1 MLKFQCNFC
10 LVKGR
15 IVDFESST
23 YIIKDG
29 VSAGDSTDKDLE
41 SQHKYIIPV
50 LEKMLKN
57 NPKID
62 KKGFRWIDTSGKKP
76 KAKNVNK
83 VYFVEIEE
91 ARWLESGS
99 FKGEVNFIIKESKIN
114 SFEFKRIGQT
124 QVKDDDKSLKRP
136 DKKEKDEE

>member
-1 MLKFQCNFC
+1 MIKGQFNFF
-10 LVKGR
+10 VIKGR

-29 VSAGDSTDKDLE
+29 VSAGESIDKDLE

-99 FKGEVNFIIKESKIN
+99 FKGDVNFIIKESKIN

-124 QVKDDDKSLKRP
+124 QVKDDNKALNRP
-136 DKKEKDEE
+136 DKNED

>member
-1 MLKFQCNFC
+1 MIKFDANFYISA
-10 LVKGR
+10 KGK
-15 IVDFESST
+15 ITDFESCTFEGRES
-23 YIIKDG
+23 
-29 VSAGDSTDKDLE
+29 DLALE
-41 SQHKYIIPV
+41 KQEKLIIPI

-83 VYFVEIEE
+83 VYFVEITD

-99 FKGEVNFIIKESKIN
+99 FKGDVKFDIVESVHN
-114 SFEFKRIGQT
+114 SYEFKKIGIQFA
-124 QVKDDDKSLKRP
+124 KDDAKALARP
-136 DKKEKDEE
+136 DKEEDYS